1 MFPSSVRVRG
11 MSSIAALGIT
21 VLVGCRTHPTGDIT
35 DPTPMRTGRFVVA
48 GDQRADVPRGISAPR
63 GNVWRCTL
71 AARFEGTVLQRHGG
85 LEVAMPVAW
94 IAVTRNNDKQWDDF
108 HLRVE
113 AGGSPAGRGLMPTSR
128 SRSETLALSGTVDT
142 AVALLTTWQGQ
153 DTLRVSLPWTD
164 TLSPRRLHM
173 FVAYHAFGETG
184 ARSACDAIFSSD
196 TLVYPLPRAPR

>member
-1 MFPSSVRVRG
+1 MFASSLRVRG
-11 MSSIAALGIT
+11 ICRIAALGIT
-21 VLVGCRTHPTGDIT
+21 VLVGCRTHPTVDIT
-35 DPTPMRTGRFVVA
+35 DPTRTWTARFLVA
-48 GDQRADVPRGISAPR
+48 GDQRAVVRRGISAA
-63 GNVWRCTL
+63 GGSVSRCTL

-108 HLRVE
+108 HFRVE
-113 AGGSPAGRGLMPTSR
+113 AGGSPAGRGLLPTSQ

-142 AVALLTTWQGQ
+142 AVALLTTWQSQ

-173 FVAYHAFGETG
+173 FVEYHAFGETG
-184 ARSACDAIFSSD
+184 ARSTCDAIFSSD
-196 TLVYPLPRAPR
+196 TLVYPLPRSPR